1 MLGLPGGQR
10 FAAGKPGQLKSHLR
24 RRASPGFAVSSAG
37 SRRRGQCCQH
47 PPQAFPLAIIIS
59 QGGDAPYGG
68 SLADLLSQQSATTC
82 DTVPRKIMS
91 YQMPRR
97 AHQSGEKSS
106 RTFICYQGRLTLGKV
121 GSIQMTHTYLNPN
134 WPPRPTDLQGG
145 REPSGFFTV
154 SLEVST
160 GTAAQGWDALQNEN
174 GACGEAPV
182 QNGRI
187 CSQGDGSAGKKH
199 LLPKPGS
206 PSSTPRCPYKK
217 PDEEAGASAMAVFP
231 LLCLQPRFRP
241 FLNMGFLFRVQDM
254 LSPKLSG
261 YQPKES
267 GEGF

>member
-1 MLGLPGGQR
+1 M
-10 FAAGKPGQLKSHLR
+10 AVKVSSEKESKP
-24 RRASPGFAVSSAG
+24 PGFAVSSAG
-37 SRRRGQCCQH
+37 SRRRGQCCLH

-68 SLADLLSQQSATTC
+68 SLADLLSHQSATTC
-82 DTVPRKIMS
+82 DAVPRKIMS

-145 REPSGFFTV
+145 TEPSGFTV

-182 QNGRI
+182 QNERI
-187 CSQGDGSAGKKH
+187 CGQGDGSAGKKH

-217 PDEEAGASAMAVFP
+217 PDEEAGGRSVYNGSVPLTLPTAQVLSFPQHGFPVSWSRHALSKAEWLSA
-231 LLCLQPRFRP
+231 
-241 FLNMGFLFRVQDM
+241 
-254 LSPKLSG
+254 
-261 YQPKES
+261 KES